1 MVADQAEVLALQA
14 LAFLAEDAQRLGN
27 FLALTGLRPDELRA
41 QAREPHLLAA
51 VLDHLLRNENQLLV
65 FAANYGVAPELI
77 GQAHAALEELTSKG
91 GDFE

>member
-27 FLALTGLRPDELRA
+27 FLALTGLGPDELRA

-51 VLDHLLRNENQLLV
+51 VLDHLLRDENQLLV
-65 FAANYGVAPELI
+65 FAASYGVAPVLI
-77 GQAHAALEELTSKG
+77 GQAHAALEALTSKG

>member
-27 FLALTGLRPDELRA
+27 FLALTGLGPDELRA

-51 VLDHLLRNENQLLV
+51 VLDHLLRDENQLLV
-65 FAANYGVAPELI
+65 FAANYGVAPALI
-77 GQAHAALEELTSKG
+77 GQAHAALEELTSKR

>member
-27 FLALTGLRPDELRA
+27 FLALTGLGPDELRA
-41 QAREPHLLAA
+41 QAREPHLLTA

-77 GQAHAALEELTSKG
+77 GQAHAALEELTSNG